1 MKADFIIRGG
11 RVMDPVTA
19 TDQIRDVVV
28 SNTRIIDP
36 QGEMVECDH
45 VIDASGCIV
54 AVSYTHLSS
63 TA

>member
-36 QGEMVECDH
+36 QGEMVECD
-45 VIDASGCIV
+45 
-54 AVSYTHLSS
+54 LSLIHI
-63 TA
+63 